1 VEASEHSALRR
12 LGGRARRWWKRSRFF
27 WRESAGS
34 EQLGRGLLGRM
45 WLRVLR
51 PALCVKVIVPVKS
64 LRRAALPVWTA
75 ATGKVFVS
83 HWCDLLVLG
92 EIYRAPGEYDFAS
105 LPAAAGTIVDLGAN
119 IGLSARYLS
128 ECYPAARVIAYEPD
142 PEIMRLAQLNLRGH
156 PQVTLRNC
164 AAAGSAGSMTLH
176 RFPGGSWGT
185 SAFITKQVVSE
196 TFLTEAVTLDSII
209 AELGE
214 IDILKIDIEGAEHE
228 VLSACKNLDRIGCI
242 VGEIHP
248 IPDAGAEELFASL
261 VGHHV
266 VEQNIRDGQGPFV
279 ALRR

>member
-1 VEASEHSALRR
+1 VEVNEHSALRR
-12 LGGRARRWWKRSRFF
+12 LGGRTRRWWQRTRFF

-34 EQLGRGLLGRM
+34 EQLGHGLTGKL

-51 PALCVKVIVPVKS
+51 PALCVKVIVPVKP

-92 EIYRAPGEYDFAS
+92 EIYRSPGEYDFAS
-105 LPAAAGTIVDLGAN
+105 LPATAKMIVDLGAN

-128 ECYPAARVIAYEPD
+128 ERYPAARVIAYEPD

-164 AAAGSAGSMTLH
+164 AAAGSPGSMTLH

-185 SAFITKQVVSE
+185 SAFVTKQLVSD

-228 VLSACKNLDRIGCI
+228 VLSACSHLDRVGCI
-242 VGEIHP
+242 VGEMHP
-248 IPDAGAEELFASL
+248 IPGASAEQLFASL
-261 VGHHV
+261 AGHRV
-266 VEQNIRDGQGPFV
+266 VEQNIKDGQGPFV